1 MDFWQKSWMSRN
13 GPVLSRT
20 LEAISQMPP
29 QEYATAE
36 MEHSEKVLSISFVA
50 DYQPAEVLQPRKQP
64 FNLPAMAVP
73 SQASQILSPVFS
85 IAAMW
90 RDQLYA
96 VPAKF

>member
-1 MDFWQKSWMSRN
+1 M
-13 GPVLSRT
+13 
-20 LEAISQMPP
+20 P
-29 QEYATAE
+29 QEDNAAAE
-36 MEHSEKVLSISFVA
+36 IEHSKKVLSISFVA
-50 DYQPAEVLQPRKQP
+50 DYQPAEVLQPGKQP

-73 SQASQILSPVFS
+73 SQASQILGPVFS